1 MENKELRS
9 AVVTTDKNEG
19 GMPSENVDKTV
30 RRLAGELRTAA
41 STAEISLRQL
51 MSGVEN
57 LRVLASTLENVDR
70 IEDTTKDFLP
80 DLDENNAAGP
90 AL

>member
-1 MENKELRS
+1 
-9 AVVTTDKNEG
+9 
-19 GMPSENVDKTV
+19 
-30 RRLAGELRTAA
+30 
-41 STAEISLRQL
+41 